1 MRQIIITLYTAFL
14 IGVKAVLESNLDI
27 KYEVLFMT
35 FLCGIVGAV
44 ARVSVD
50 NEESKIKRSRVLSIF
65 SATFMTSILAYLLIS
80 EYFEKTNVTYG
91 ISVVLG
97 LISVEIVMGVKLTIK
112 KVFSGLGDILLGA
125 LRAKLNA
132 PEPPKNELNNEL

>member
-1 MRQIIITLYTAFL
+1 
-14 IGVKAVLESNLDI
+14 
-27 KYEVLFMT
+27 MT

-65 SATFMTSILAYLLIS
+65 SATFMTSILGYLLIS
-80 EYFEKTNVTYG
+80 EYFEKTNITYG

-97 LISVEIVMGVKLTIK
+97 LISVEIVIGVKMTIK
-112 KVFSGLGDILLGA
+112 KVFNGLGDILLGA
-125 LRAKLNA
+125 LRAKLNSK
-132 PEPPKNELNNEL
+132 PLNNDNENI